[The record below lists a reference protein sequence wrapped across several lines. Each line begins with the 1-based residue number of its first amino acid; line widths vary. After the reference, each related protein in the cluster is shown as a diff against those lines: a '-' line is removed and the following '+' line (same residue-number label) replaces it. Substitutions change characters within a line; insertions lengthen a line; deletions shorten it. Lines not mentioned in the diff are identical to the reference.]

1 MSWWLH
7 TRHAIRLS
15 ARHPG
20 STALLLLTLA
30 LAIGANTAIFSVVDA
45 TLFRPLPYPEP
56 DRLVQVVT
64 RYIGAGGGGL
74 DNSVDGATWA
84 AVRDHASTLDAA
96 VYTDWVKGV
105 NFATGQNAS
114 FVKHQRVGAGFFRVL
129 GVSPRF
135 GREFISDE
143 DRSGGP
149 AAVILSDALWQRA
162 FGGNPDVIGRSVT
175 LKGEPHTIV
184 GVMPAGFTTGTV
196 ADLWTPLRP
205 SLTGEG
211 EGSNY
216 GVVARLRPGVS
227 RESADQELAG
237 IGRAVLKRSQS
248 GAEVRLGVTSLQEG
262 RSSELRQPLLIMWA
276 AVGVVLLIG
285 CANIAGLLLARAA
298 ARTREIATRMAIGGG
313 RGAIASQLLIESL
326 LLTAVGAALGIGVGA
341 AVVSWLSRVADQEL
355 LPITT
360 PSLDVRVLA
369 LTAVV
374 AIVTGV
380 LAGLAPA
387 IEASLVDLRVALSSG
402 GGRGMTGGSRHWS
415 RRLLVTLEVAM
426 AVLLLV
432 GAGLLVRSVQHLNA
446 LAPGFDSSNVLAAS
460 FSLDDARYASPEKVT
475 ALFDDGVARLAQI
488 PGVETAAAGLSL
500 PYERGLNMGA
510 RRLDGPEADSTQD
523 LITNLTYVTP
533 DYFAVLR
540 MPLRA
545 GRAVTAADR
554 ADSEHVV
561 VVNEAF
567 ARLYLSRQEPIGSH
581 LDIGNVA
588 ARIVGVVGDVEQVS
602 SFGSY
607 EPVAPIPAVYI
618 PVPQTTGPFLAMVH
632 TWFSPSWIVRTAAP
646 PATAIRQISAATN
659 ALDPL
664 LPIAAFRTVDDL
676 RSRSLAWERF
686 QALLLTSLAALA
698 LVLAVTGIYGLMS
711 QSVQERRRELGVRL
725 ALGGSLQRVLRD
737 AIVPGLVMALTGVAL
752 GIVVAVSASRV
763 LRHLLWGV
771 TAADP
776 VTYAAVAA
784 GLLVVAGIAALVPAL
799 SITRLDPAE
808 TLRDG

>member
-7 TRHAIRLS
+7 TRHAIRLF

-64 RYIGAGGGGL
+64 RYVGVGGSGL
-74 DNSVDGATWA
+74 DNSVNGATWA

-114 FVKHQRVGAGFFRVL
+114 FVKHQRVGAGFFHVL

-135 GREFISDE
+135 GREFTADE
-143 DRSGGP
+143 DRLGGP
-149 AAVILSDALWQRA
+149 AAVILSDALWQSA
-162 FGGNPDVIGRSVT
+162 FGGNLDVVGRSVT

-196 ADLWTPLRP
+196 ADLWTPLKA

-237 IGRAVLKRSQS
+237 IGRAVLKRDRSV
-248 GAEVRLGVTSLQEG
+248 GEVRLGVTSLQEG

-313 RGAIASQLLIESL
+313 RGAIASQLLIECL
-326 LLTAVGAALGIGVGA
+326 LLTAVGAALGVGVGA
-341 AVVSWLSRVADQEL
+341 ALVSWLSRVAGQEL
-355 LPITT
+355 LPIAT

-387 IEASLVDLRVALSSG
+387 IEASLVDLRVALASG
-402 GGRGMTGGSRHWS
+402 GGRGMTGGGRHWS

-475 ALFDDGVARLAQI
+475 ALFEEGVARLGRI
-488 PGVETAAAGLSL
+488 PGVEAAAAGLSL

-510 RRLDGPEADSTQD
+510 TRLDGPEADSTKD

-545 GRAVTAADR
+545 GRAITMGDR

-567 ARLYLSRQEPIGSH
+567 ARLYLSRQEPVGSH
-581 LDIGNVA
+581 LGIGNVA

-632 TWFSPSWIVRTAAP
+632 MWFSPSWIVRTVAP
-646 PATAIRQISAATN
+646 PATAIRQISEATN

-725 ALGGSLQRVLRD
+725 ALGGSLPRVLRD
-737 AIVPGLVMALTGVAL
+737 AIVPGLAMALIGIGI
-752 GIVVAVSASRV
+752 GIVAASSASRV

-771 TAADP
+771 SAADP
-776 VTYAAVAA
+776 LTYAAVAA
-784 GLLVVAGIAALVPAL
+784 GLLVVAGIAALLPAL